1 MALEGMDVDQAQS
14 LARRLDANA
23 QGLAHLTAALTAL
36 TAELGRSWLGPASA
50 AFQQQWSTQH
60 RAALTSTAQAVADM
74 HAHLTANIQ
83 QQIRASAADPASSG
97 GAGTGAS
104 GTAGHRSVVGTAE
117 DITKSVLWPLDRI
130 RELSGR
136 HLSGPPAGHGP
147 LKWLQE
153 IGEDTTFPHLRNVP
167 VLRWLSDT
175 PAVRDTDTLLSHAH
189 VYTMLD
195 FLGPAGTVLGLVNV
209 GGDLAKA
216 GVDVAHHD
224 YASAGGQLVNT
235 ASDALMS
242 GKGVF
247 WLAGFDVEMA
257 KKDVDLIMQGGTPS
271 PFSWENLKN
280 DYLPTFVGMPEEAWQ
295 DRGELLDLVLG
306 EHG

>member
-23 QGLAHLTAALTAL
+23 QALAHITAALSAL

-50 AFQQQWSTQH
+50 AFQQQWTAQH
-60 RAALTSTAQAVADM
+60 RAALTSAAQALADM
-74 HAHLTANIQ
+74 NTHLTANIQ
-83 QQIRASAADPASSG
+83 QQIRASAADSPSSG
-97 GAGTGAS
+97 GAGAGAS
-104 GTAGHRSVVGTAE
+104 GTEGHRSVFNTVD

-136 HLSGPPAGHGP
+136 HLSGPPTGHGP

-153 IGEDTTFPHLRNVP
+153 WGEDKTFPHLRNVP
-167 VLRWLSDT
+167 LVHWLSGTREVKD
-175 PAVRDTDTLLSHAH
+175 ADNFLFHAH
-189 VYTMLD
+189 VYKALD
-195 FLGPAGTVLGLVNV
+195 VLGPAGTVLGLTTAA
-209 GGDLAKA
+209 GDVVKA
-216 GVDVAHHD
+216 GADVGDHH
-224 YASAGGQLVNT
+224 YASAGGELVNT

-247 WLAGFDVEMA
+247 WLAGFDIEMA
-257 KKDVDLIMQGGTPS
+257 KKDVELISQPGTPS
-271 PFSWENLKN
+271 PFSWANLKN
-280 DYLPTFVGMPEEAWQ
+280 DYWPGLEGVPQEAWQ
-295 DRGELLDLVLG
+295 ERRELLDLVLG